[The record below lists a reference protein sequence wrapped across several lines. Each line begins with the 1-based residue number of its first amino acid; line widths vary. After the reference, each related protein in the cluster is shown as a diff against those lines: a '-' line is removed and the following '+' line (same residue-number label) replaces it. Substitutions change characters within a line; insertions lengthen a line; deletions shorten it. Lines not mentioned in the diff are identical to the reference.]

1 MIHKLVSINS
11 IKFHYHEKSF
21 HQRALEPLPCN
32 PLSRFFSCIIFRRFS
47 PRMVFFTSNSWPQG
61 ILHRIYRIHSD
72 PPETKSGQ
80 AESTQGSPAPGS
92 RMTVVCHK
100 LPQIRMI
107 ILVTRL
113 MEMLG
118 RHFSIFREFHFLPDL
133 RPG

>member
-11 IKFHYHEKSF
+11 INSIIMKNPFTREPLNRCHVIHKLVSIHSVKFHYHKKSF
-21 HQRALEPLPCN
+21 HQGAIKPLPCN

-80 AESTQGSPAPGS
+80 AESTQGSPAPWS

-100 LPQIRMI
+100 LP
-107 ILVTRL
+107 
-113 MEMLG
+113 
-118 RHFSIFREFHFLPDL
+118 
-133 RPG
+133 